1 MRSVIKLIS
10 AALAVW
16 FCAASGANSTELFDE
31 RPIQRHGGHAVG
43 PRAVGPQ
50 IVGAPARPLSARA
63 EALLGYIYE
72 HGLGVP
78 QSFDVA
84 VGLYISA
91 AERGD
96 PTGQYLLGLMY
107 DKGHGV
113 RQDGV
118 LAHMWLNLAAAHASG
133 RFREY
138 FLRLR
143 NAESTKMTASQ
154 IIAAQRLA
162 VEWVPKR

>member
-1 MRSVIKLIS
+1 MRTATTLVV
-10 AALAVW
+10 AALMTWLAIP
-16 FCAASGANSTELFDE
+16 AGANAAGLFE
-31 RPIQRHGGHAVG
+31 GERHG
-43 PRAVGPQ
+43 RADRV
-50 IVGAPARPLSARA
+50 VLVRPVLPGLRFQSPKS
-63 EALLGYIYE
+63 EAYIGYRYE

-78 QSFDVA
+78 QSYEMA
-84 VGLYISA
+84 VFYYTSA

-113 RQDGV
+113 RQDGII
-118 LAHMWLNLAAAHASG
+118 AHKWLNLAAA
-133 RFREY
+133 RTTKQRYREY

-143 NAESTKMTASQ
+143 DAEATKMTQAQ

-162 VEWVPKR
+162 VDWFPKP